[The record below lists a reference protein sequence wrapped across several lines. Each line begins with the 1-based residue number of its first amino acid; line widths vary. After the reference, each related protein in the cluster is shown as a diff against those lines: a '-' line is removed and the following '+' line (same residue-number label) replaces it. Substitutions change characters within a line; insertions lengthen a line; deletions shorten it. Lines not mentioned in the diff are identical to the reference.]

1 MPKEHKL
8 FWSCYMSNSQFIE
21 VVEFSAYLVKH
32 SSLFETVFFFRRKKK
47 TIMLVDFSSEKLK
60 SIIRQT
66 RMLFLYNV
74 GRYLILPIAKIFYC

>member
-1 MPKEHKL
+1 
-8 FWSCYMSNSQFIE
+8 
-21 VVEFSAYLVKH
+21 
-32 SSLFETVFFFRRKKK
+32 
-47 TIMLVDFSSEKLK
+47 MLVDFSSEKLK

>member
-8 FWSCYMSNSQFIE
+8 FWSCYMSHSQFNE

-32 SSLFETVFFFRRKKK
+32 SSLFETVFFFSEEKNNNNAGRY
-47 TIMLVDFSSEKLK
+47 SSEKFK

>member
-8 FWSCYMSNSQFIE
+8 FWSCYMSHSQFSE
-21 VVEFSAYLVKH
+21 VMDFSAYLVK
-32 SSLFETVFFFRRKKK
+32 LFKTVFSEEKKPNNASK
-47 TIMLVDFSSEKLK
+47 YSSEKLK

>member
-8 FWSCYMSNSQFIE
+8 FWSCYMSHSQFNE